1 MPAAPGHYAEGPEAL
16 IVSLAS
22 RGDRD
27 AFAELVRRRQSW
39 VRNLLRR
46 FCGDANQADDLS
58 QQVFLKAW
66 RKIRQLR
73 DANRFG
79 TWLRQIAVNEWLQVR
94 RRVDPLQGAND
105 ADDARLAT
113 FDSGNIA
120 IDLDKALSTLPE
132 PVALCIVLS
141 YYERMTHEEIA
152 AATGI
157 KLGTV
162 KSHIR
167 RGSERLREAL
177 SAYVEPEPKRSL
189 EGSEHD

>member
-39 VRNLLRR
+39 VRNLMRR
-46 FCGDANQADDLS
+46 CCGDVSLADDLS
-58 QQVFLKAW
+58 QQVFLQAW
-66 RKIRQLR
+66 RRIRQLK

-79 TWLRQIAVNEWLQVR
+79 TWLRQIAVNEWLQWR
-94 RRVDPLQGAND
+94 RKKDPLRGAG
-105 ADDARLAT
+105 DDEKVALANRE
-113 FDSGNIA
+113 SGSVA
-120 IDLDKALSTLPE
+120 IDLDRALSTLPA
-132 PVALCIVLS
+132 PVSICIVLS

-152 AATGI
+152 SVTGI

-167 RGSERLREAL
+167 RGSERLRELL
-177 SAYVEPEPKRSL
+177 SAYVESNPK
-189 EGSEHD
+189 ESEDD